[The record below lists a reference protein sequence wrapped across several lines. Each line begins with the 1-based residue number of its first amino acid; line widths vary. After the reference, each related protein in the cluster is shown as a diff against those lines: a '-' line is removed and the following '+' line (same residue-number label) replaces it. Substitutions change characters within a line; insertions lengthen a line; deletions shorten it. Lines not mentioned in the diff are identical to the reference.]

1 MEIGEPERSR
11 NCLGS
16 LTFPALSAIFRH
28 MSRSPSFA
36 GVILAAGDS
45 SRMGTDKALLP
56 WPPQA
61 AGQPPSKD
69 TFLSAAIRS
78 LMATDFILVVAGKNE
93 AALAPIAYANGASV
107 VTNPDPS
114 RGQFSSLQVGMHE
127 VLNRGRDAA
136 VITLVDRPPVS
147 AATVQLLR
155 DAFESAPQNI
165 WAVVPEIS
173 GKHGHPYLAGRELIE
188 VFLQCAADFH
198 RPRSRAPLSGTHPV
212 CGRQRSVCGPEHQH
226 SRRLR
231 RSAGEVRIILRIGF
245 PRFARFGVRTLSSK
259 GMETFRA
266 QTPHLTKQEF
276 LDIRSAAETAG
287 GGV

>member
-1 MEIGEPERSR
+1 
-11 NCLGS
+11 
-16 LTFPALSAIFRH
+16 

-56 WPPQA
+56 WPPQVV
-61 AGQPPSKD
+61 GQAVSKD

-78 LMATDFILVVAGKNE
+78 LTLSTDFILVVAGKNE
-93 AALAPIAYANGASV
+93 AAVAPVAYANGASL

-114 RGQFSSLQVGMHE
+114 RGQFSSLQAGLHE

-147 AATVQLLR
+147 SATVQLLR
-155 DAFESAPQNI
+155 DAFESAPPNI

-188 VFLQCAADFH
+188 VFLNEAPTSMAREVEHRYQDHILYVTVSDPLVALNINTPEDYAA
-198 RPRSRAPLSGTHPV
+198 L
-212 CGRQRSVCGPEHQH
+212 
-226 SRRLR
+226 
-231 RSAGEVRIILRIGF
+231 
-245 PRFARFGVRTLSSK
+245 
-259 GMETFRA
+259 
-266 QTPHLTKQEF
+266 LTKSQ
-276 LDIRSAAETAG
+276 
-287 GGV
+287 